1 MVRYGDQEHSSPGGS
16 QYPQVTPQTPV
27 ARTPREH
34 ATREGASKPDG
45 QQGGEARPAEQDDAH
60 ALPRQAPRRRAS
72 LLRRPESLRAMP
84 SLARF
89 LTRASLEPA
98 DARTGRD
105 PVGDEPAVPVPAGP
119 EPADLD
125 LADRTQ
131 EGGREQADNTEA
143 GQDQA
148 EWETEPRG
156 NVAGQDTGRRFGAV
170 PPVDVP
176 RSSAAEL
183 RELAELS
190 DLLAELAGLVHDLGA
205 LIVGLMT
212 AATSAGDLQVRTFT
226 IPPELAELAAAH
238 QELKAEQQ
246 ALNARFEASDSQQ
259 ERAALRA
266 SLAALTERATRAVS
280 AAVAAVAPEDDH
292 SPGRSSE
299 GATRPRGS
307 GAQLREPKREE
318 TDVQSTT
325 GGTSPR
331 GPVQWRDTV
340 AADRRLAPVAVA
352 LDAPDIDVAAHW
364 ATLVTPHVSTVK
376 IGLELYLRYG
386 PAVVATVRGGSGVHV
401 FLDLK
406 LHDIPNTVAG
416 AARAVSKLRPEILT
430 VHAAGGADMIK
441 AAVEAAPDAVV
452 AGVTLLTSIG
462 DKDLAELGMEG
473 SVSDAVRRMAT
484 LAVSAGA
491 RGLVCSPQEVA
502 AVRAEVGEDILL
514 ITPGIRLA
522 GATSDDQARIATPVE
537 ALKAG
542 ADLLVIG
549 RPITKASDPG
559 AAAAAIAGS
568 LRRAVLARGGTPPC
582 FVTAGDALAPPR
594 AWRASTPHGGLRPR
608 MEGSPRLRGL
618 RPHGPMPLT

>member
-1 MVRYGDQEHSSPGGS
+1 
-16 QYPQVTPQTPV
+16 
-27 ARTPREH
+27 
-34 ATREGASKPDG
+34 
-45 QQGGEARPAEQDDAH
+45 
-60 ALPRQAPRRRAS
+60 
-72 LLRRPESLRAMP
+72 
-84 SLARF
+84 
-89 LTRASLEPA
+89 
-98 DARTGRD
+98 
-105 PVGDEPAVPVPAGP
+105 
-119 EPADLD
+119 
-125 LADRTQ
+125 
-131 EGGREQADNTEA
+131 
-143 GQDQA
+143 
-148 EWETEPRG
+148 
-156 NVAGQDTGRRFGAV
+156 
-170 PPVDVP
+170 
-176 RSSAAEL
+176 
-183 RELAELS
+183 
-190 DLLAELAGLVHDLGA
+190 
-205 LIVGLMT
+205 
-212 AATSAGDLQVRTFT
+212 
-226 IPPELAELAAAH
+226 
-238 QELKAEQQ
+238 
-246 ALNARFEASDSQQ
+246 
-259 ERAALRA
+259 
-266 SLAALTERATRAVS
+266 
-280 AAVAAVAPEDDH
+280 
-292 SPGRSSE
+292 
-299 GATRPRGS
+299 
-307 GAQLREPKREE
+307 
-318 TDVQSTT
+318 
-325 GGTSPR
+325 
-331 GPVQWRDTV
+331 
-340 AADRRLAPVAVA
+340 
-352 LDAPDIDVAAHW
+352 VAAHW

-441 AAVEAAPDAVV
+441 AAVEAAPDALV

-568 LRRAVLARGGTPPC
+568 LRRAVLARGAC
-582 FVTAGDALAPPR
+582 HALFRPASPR
-594 AWRASTPHGGLRPR
+594 PRRRLATGPHRASAGAVDSGG
-608 MEGSPRLRGL
+608 GW
-618 RPHGPMPLT
+618 

>member
-1 MVRYGDQEHSSPGGS
+1 
-16 QYPQVTPQTPV
+16 V

-34 ATREGASKPDG
+34 APKEDAHQPDG
-45 QQGGEARPAEQDDAH
+45 QQGREARLAEQDVE
-60 ALPRQAPRRRAS
+60 LGVPRPRRPAPRRAS
-72 LLRRPESLRAMP
+72 LLRRPESLRAIP

-89 LTRASLEPA
+89 LARASLEPGDPRIGGDQA
-98 DARTGRD
+98 GHDPAGRD
-105 PVGDEPAVPVPAGP
+105 SAGWELVDQAKEGGG
-119 EPADLD
+119 EPADKD
-125 LADRTQ
+125 AAADQDRADR
-131 EGGREQADNTEA
+131 ENGAGRDI
-143 GQDQA
+143 
-148 EWETEPRG
+148 EPR
-156 NVAGQDTGRRFGAV
+156 FGTV
-170 PPVDVP
+170 PRADVP
-176 RSSAAEL
+176 ASSAAEL
-183 RELAELS
+183 RELADLS
-190 DLLAELAGLVHDLGA
+190 DLLAELAGLVRDLGA

-212 AATSAGDLQVRTFT
+212 SATGGGDRQVRTFT

-238 QELKAEQQ
+238 QELKTEQQ
-246 ALNARFEASDSQQ
+246 ELTARFQASGSQQ

-266 SLAALTERATRAVS
+266 SLATLTERATRAVS
-280 AAVAAVAPEDDH
+280 TAAAAVAPEDDH

-299 GATRPRGS
+299 GTTQAGKS
-307 GAQLREPKREE
+307 GAQLREPSREE
-318 TDVQSTT
+318 TGVQSTT
-325 GGTSPR
+325 GETPPR
-331 GPVQWRDTV
+331 GPVRWMDV
-340 AADRRLAPVAVA
+340 PAADRRLAPVAVA

-386 PAVVATVRGGSGVHV
+386 PTVVATVRGGSGVHV

-441 AAVEAAPDAVV
+441 AAVEAAPDALV

-462 DKDLAELGMEG
+462 DKDLVELGMDG

-502 AVRAEVGEDILL
+502 AVRAEVGQDILL

-522 GATSDDQARIATPVE
+522 GATSDDQARVATPVE

-549 RPITKASDPG
+549 RPITKAPDPG

-568 LRRAVLARGGTPPC
+568 LRRALPAR
-582 FVTAGDALAPPR
+582 
-594 AWRASTPHGGLRPR
+594 
-608 MEGSPRLRGL
+608 
-618 RPHGPMPLT
+618 